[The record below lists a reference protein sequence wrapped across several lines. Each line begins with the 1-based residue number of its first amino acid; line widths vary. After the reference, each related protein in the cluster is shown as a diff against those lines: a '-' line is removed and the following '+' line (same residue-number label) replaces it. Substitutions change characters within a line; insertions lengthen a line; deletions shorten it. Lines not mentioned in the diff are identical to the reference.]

1 VTKQD
6 SSRSIHFNG
15 SSDQLDEKSFV
26 ARLTPFIQE
35 NEAFFSCSHAS
46 HEFNYGSGR
55 VDIFARSSKGELI
68 AFEAKVTKW
77 RDALHQAYRNCSFA
91 HYSYVI
97 LPMKLARVAMRNS
110 REFEIRGV
118 GLCAVDDGPIRIEI
132 PAERNEPL
140 LPWLTHAAI
149 RTLVD
154 NGTVGST
161 AT

>member
-1 VTKQD
+1 VEKPY
-6 SSRSIHFNG
+6 SPRSNHSNG
-15 SSDQLDEKSFV
+15 SSDRLDEKTFV
-26 ARLTPFIQE
+26 ARLTPLITE
-35 NEAFFSCSHAS
+35 NEAFFSCNSAS

-55 VDIFARSSKGELI
+55 VDIVARSSKGELI
-68 AFEAKVTKW
+68 AFEAKLTKW

-97 LPMKLARVAMRNS
+97 LPMKAARVAMRNS

-118 GLCAVDDGPIRIEI
+118 GLCAVDGGPIRIEI

-149 RTLVD
+149 TTLVE
-154 NGTVGST
+154 NGPVGST
-161 AT
+161 AA

>member
-1 VTKQD
+1 VAKRH
-6 SSRSIHFNG
+6 SSHSAHCNA

-26 ARLTPFIQE
+26 ARLTPFIKD

-46 HEFNYGSGR
+46 HEFNYGAGR

-68 AFEAKVTKW
+68 AFEAKVTRW

-97 LPMKLARVAMRNS
+97 LPTKLALLAMRNS

-118 GLCAVDDGPIRIEI
+118 GLCAVDDAAIKIEI

-140 LPWLTHAAI
+140 LPWLTDAAI
-149 RTLVD
+149 TILVD
-154 NGTVGST
+154 NGHAGRT
-161 AT
+161 AA